1 MEDID
6 SLRFALSL
14 HEFSL
19 VKLQPHFPGY
29 PIFCFI
35 AKILYS
41 FTGNM
46 GISFALIGGLS
57 VFIIIYY
64 SLKICKTDPIS
75 YTGLFITVLLFIN
88 PLIWLMG
95 NRYMPDLMGL
105 GILIMSLYYLLFD
118 NEQNKYLNYGFFIA
132 GILLGIRVS
141 YFPLLIIPIIY
152 IISIHQNKI
161 KCIYSFIIGIGIW
174 FVPLVYI
181 TGFEQLIYLASKQT
195 IGHFTDF
202 GGTVITE
209 FNWYERITYFIKSLW
224 ADGLG
229 GFWIGRAWPT
239 IITSICIFFLLY
251 QYRYLKN
258 WSWFSKKHYQLILF
272 SIIIYIAWVLL
283 FQNVIYK
290 SRHILPVLLFAILF
304 IVQGYR
310 YYRVYQPFIANMIAI
325 VLFLS
330 LIQITY
336 TLTAQHK
343 IPNAISQLTTYVEE
357 LDDSLDVI
365 SIPLINYYLKTH
377 GVNKNFVD
385 INIHKEHNLN
395 QITNIR
401 KNNIVIG
408 DFRKLFE
415 ENYNII
421 PDTIFYH
428 NPYVNRMWSKIDT
441 YHLIK

>member
-1 MEDID
+1 
-6 SLRFALSL
+6 
-14 HEFSL
+14 
-19 VKLQPHFPGY
+19 
-29 PIFCFI
+29 
-35 AKILYS
+35 
-41 FTGNM
+41 
-46 GISFALIGGLS
+46 
-57 VFIIIYY
+57 
-64 SLKICKTDPIS
+64 
-75 YTGLFITVLLFIN
+75 
-88 PLIWLMG
+88 MG

-195 IGHFTDF
+195 VGHFTDF

-239 IITSICIFFLLY
+239 IITSICIFLLLY

-258 WSWFSKKHYQLILF
+258 WSWFSKNHYQLILF

-304 IVQGYR
+304 IVQGYK

-330 LIQITY
+330 LIQIT
-336 TLTAQHK
+336 
-343 IPNAISQLTTYVEE
+343 
-357 LDDSLDVI
+357 
-365 SIPLINYYLKTH
+365 
-377 GVNKNFVD
+377 
-385 INIHKEHNLN
+385 
-395 QITNIR
+395 
-401 KNNIVIG
+401 
-408 DFRKLFE
+408 
-415 ENYNII
+415 
-421 PDTIFYH
+421 
-428 NPYVNRMWSKIDT
+428 
-441 YHLIK
+441 

>member
-1 MEDID
+1 
-6 SLRFALSL
+6 
-14 HEFSL
+14 
-19 VKLQPHFPGY
+19 
-29 PIFCFI
+29 
-35 AKILYS
+35 
-41 FTGNM
+41 
-46 GISFALIGGLS
+46 
-57 VFIIIYY
+57 
-64 SLKICKTDPIS
+64 
-75 YTGLFITVLLFIN
+75 
-88 PLIWLMG
+88 MG

-152 IISIHQNKI
+152 IISIHHNKI

-239 IITSICIFFLLY
+239 IITSICIFLLLY

-258 WSWFSKKHYQLILF
+258 WSWFSKNHYQLILF

-343 IPNAISQLTTYVEE
+343 TPNAISQLTTYVEE

-428 NPYVNRMWSKIDT
+428 NPYVNRMWSKIET